1 MGVAIT
7 TINTSLGNP
16 NSGTGDTIYAAFN
29 KVNNNTSNLATIV
42 DTVNATYANTAYGVF
57 ANISV
62 SNRVIGRLDAYT
74 TAGGG
79 LYVDGSPVATAAASF
94 TGGNV
99 PSQSNFQAATSS
111 TSTTTGAVVITGGMG
126 VGGNIY
132 ANGSAYSNSVVITTG
147 LYWSGNGVA
156 YATAYYSSGAGNIT
170 VSGTNLN
177 LTPTGPGSA
186 SVGSSTAIPVI
197 TTDVYGRVVY
207 SNTAAVIAPA
217 GTLTGTTL
225 ASNVVASSLTSVGT
239 LTGLTTSGTV
249 IAATVTAA
257 TIGNAGASLV
267 GTLSAVNVSGTVAYA
282 NVAAYKVVTPLSNNQ
297 TYYLGFANV
306 TSGNSSFNAT
316 TTVNVNPSTGTVS
329 ATAVSATALSGTLST
344 VAQPNITSVGTLT
357 GLTVSGNILPSA
369 NASINLGSTTAWW
382 STIYGKAV
390 QAQYADL
397 AEKYLADQPYPV
409 GTVVAVGGDQ
419 EVTACSSGDL
429 AIGVVSANPAYMMN
443 SELAGGTYI
452 ALKGRVPVSVIGS
465 VRKGQRLIA
474 SSNGCAVVGT
484 TQSNT
489 VFAVALETNTDSGVK
504 LVEAVIL

>member
-42 DTVNATYANTAYGVF
+42 DNVNATYANTAYGVF

-111 TSTTTGAVVITGGMG
+111 TSTTTGAVVITGGLG

-170 VSGTNLN
+170 VTGTTLT

-197 TTDVYGRVVY
+197 TTDAYGRVVY
-207 SNTAAVIAPA
+207 SGTAAVIAPA

-249 IAATVTAA
+249 IAATVNAA
-257 TIGNAGASLV
+257 TIGNAGATVTGSSF
-267 GTLSAVNVSGTVAYA
+267 TASGTVI
-282 NVAAYKVVTPLSNNQ
+282 AATVNAATI
-297 TYYLGFANV
+297 
-306 TSGNSSFNAT
+306 GNSGAT
-316 TTVNVNPSTGTVS
+316 LTGNIST
-329 ATAVSATALSGTLST
+329 A
-344 VAQPNITSVGTLT
+344 AQTNITSVGTLT
-357 GLTVSGNILPSA
+357 GLTVSGTILPSA

-382 STIYGKAV
+382 ATIYGKAV

-397 AEKYLADQPYPV
+397 AEKYLADQEYPV
-409 GTVVAVGGDQ
+409 GTVVAVGGDA
-419 EVTACSSGDL
+419 EVTACSFGDL

-452 ALKGRVPVSVIGS
+452 ALKGRVPVSVTGA

-474 SSNGCAVVGT
+474 ADNGCAVVGVAH
-484 TQSNT
+484 SNT
-489 VFAVALETNTDSGVK
+489 VFAVALETNADSGVK

>member
-29 KVNNNTSNLATIV
+29 KVNDNTSNLATIV
-42 DTVNATYANTAYGVF
+42 DNVNATYANTAYGVF
-57 ANISV
+57 ANIAV

-99 PSQSNFQAATSS
+99 PSQANFQAATSS

-132 ANGSAYSNSVVITTG
+132 ANGSAYSNSVIITTG

-156 YATAYYSSGAGNIT
+156 YSTAYYSSGAGNIT
-170 VSGTNLN
+170 VSGTSLS

-197 TTDVYGRVVY
+197 TTDSYGRVVY
-207 SNTAAVIAPA
+207 SGTAAVVAPA

-239 LTGLTTSGTV
+239 LTSLAVGAVTSSGTVIASTVTAATIGNSGATVTGSSFTASGTV
-249 IAATVTAA
+249 IAATVNAA
-257 TIGNAGASLV
+257 TIGNSGA
-267 GTLSAVNVSGTVAYA
+267 TLTGNIST
-282 NVAAYKVVTPLSNNQ
+282 AAQ
-297 TYYLGFANV
+297 T
-306 TSGNSSFNAT
+306 
-316 TTVNVNPSTGTVS
+316 
-329 ATAVSATALSGTLST
+329 
-344 VAQPNITSVGTLT
+344 NITSVGTLT
-357 GLTVSGNILPSA
+357 GLTVSGTILPSA

-382 STIYGKAV
+382 ATIYGKAV

-397 AEKYLADQPYPV
+397 AEKYLADQEYPV
-409 GTVVAVGGDQ
+409 GTVVAVGGDA
-419 EVTACSSGDL
+419 EVTACSFGDL

-443 SELAGGTYI
+443 SGLAGGTYI
-452 ALKGRVPVSVIGS
+452 ALKGRVPVSVTGA

-474 SSNGCAVVGT
+474 ANNGCAVVGVAH
-484 TQSNT
+484 SNT
-489 VFAVALETNTDSGVK
+489 VFAVALETNADSGVK

>member
-16 NSGTGDTIYAAFN
+16 NSGTGDSIYAAFN
-29 KVNNNTSNLATIV
+29 KVNNNTSNLATVV
-42 DTVNATYANTAYGVF
+42 DNINATYANTAYGVF
-57 ANISV
+57 ANIAV
-62 SNRVIGRLDAYT
+62 TNRVIGRLDAYT

-99 PSQSNFQAATSS
+99 PSQANFQAATSS

-170 VSGTNLN
+170 VTGTSLS

-207 SNTAAVIAPA
+207 SGTAAVVAPA

-249 IAATVTAA
+249 IAATVNAA
-257 TIGNAGASLV
+257 TIGNAGATVTGSSF
-267 GTLSAVNVSGTVAYA
+267 TASGTVI
-282 NVAAYKVVTPLSNNQ
+282 AATVNAATI
-297 TYYLGFANV
+297 
-306 TSGNSSFNAT
+306 GNSGAT
-316 TTVNVNPSTGTVS
+316 LTGNIST
-329 ATAVSATALSGTLST
+329 A
-344 VAQPNITSVGTLT
+344 AQTNITSVGTLT
-357 GLTVSGNILPSA
+357 GLTVSGTILPSA

-382 STIYGKAV
+382 ATIYGKAV

-397 AEKYLADQPYPV
+397 AEKYLADQEYPV
-409 GTVVAVGGDQ
+409 GTVVAVGGDA

-452 ALKGRVPVSVIGS
+452 ALKGRVPVSVTGA

-474 SSNGCAVVGT
+474 SSNGCAVVDVAH
-484 TQSNT
+484 SNT
-489 VFAVALETNTDSGVK
+489 VFAVALETNADSGVK